1 MLKFNKVNENLFNVE
16 TDGLET
22 LVNDIMDKI
31 TLCGKDA
38 FSNEIEGEL
47 KDKIVSRIVASSF
60 KKEFPNYLDNNSI
73 FIKLIVPFNGK
84 KVNVTY
90 GEILHNEK
98 TRILNGVLYS

>member
-1 MLKFNKVNENLFNVE
+1 MLKFSKVNENLFNVE
-16 TDGLET
+16 ANGLET
-22 LVNDIMDKI
+22 LVNEVMSKI
-31 TLCGKDA
+31 TMCSQDA

-47 KDKIVSRIVASSF
+47 KDKIVSRIVSSSF

-73 FIKLIVPFNGK
+73 FIKIIVPFNGK
-84 KVNVTY
+84 KLNVTY